1 MEMDPNHGPF
11 ATFDDWFSQALGAD
25 PAGADAAALATAG
38 ADGVLSV
45 RMVLVKQVGPE
56 GFVFYTNGLSRK
68 GDQILKNDRAALCY
82 YWKEL
87 GRQVRVEGR
96 LEEVSGARADAYFA
110 SRPRESQIGAWAS
123 LQSQVLDSRVTLEG
137 RFAAFENKF
146 KGQSVPRPPHWTGF
160 CLLPDRIEFWQ
171 QGDHRLHDRFVFT
184 PAKGGG
190 WEMVRLY
197 P

>member
-11 ATFDDWFSQALGAD
+11 ATFDDWFSRALEAD

-56 GFVFYTNGLSRK
+56 GFVFFTNGLSRK

-96 LEEVSGARADAYFA
+96 LEEVSSSRADAYFA

-123 LQSQVLDSRVTLEG
+123 LQSQTLDSRATLEG
-137 RFAAFENKF
+137 RFAAFDNKF
-146 KGQSVPRPPHWTGF
+146 KGQNVPRPPHWTGF

-184 PAKGGG
+184 PGRGGG